1 MAKYGGYDHQAKLS
15 TITKELVDGNAT
27 SNLIEAL
34 SDPRFALNDSSFSS
48 LSFPRL
54 QPRTLLAFAACI
66 RHIRAIELILQCSR
80 LDVNRLSPSSS
91 SATALFLA
99 VRDGD
104 LDDHAVD
111 VIRSLMSHP
120 EIDVNLPS
128 DTSATPLHMACFR
141 GNEKLVSFL
150 LKHPRIDPSVVS
162 AQGNEAIRMAVQQ
175 DHANVVRIM
184 LSHPSV
190 CVNKCDSMGQ
200 SHLGYAVYRGFTTVV
215 AALLEQPDIDIH
227 SPLLPFAQL
236 TPLNYAREQ
245 VAKMFQQMG
254 QNVLELSVQHGPEMA
269 HILTLLEERVKKTTC
284 SECGKTGT
292 TTMLR
297 CCGCRARHYC
307 TKQCQERHWM
317 KGHKRECST
326 LQRVSAANAAKVETE
341 AREAHEKKQARKNAK
356 ASSSSSQATTRVA
369 CDFCYKEK
377 QEKFLWCSGC
387 KSMRYCST
395 ECQKQAWRIGCEKS
409 GGPHKKMCPLIREVK
424 RLPTEHKD
432 LEWMDNSGG
441 WHMGVTDC
449 PDTGHLA
456 VWSLVRYVPGGL
468 ESNRFLPIGRR
479 VVREGGDAEGS
490 AEGGAQGGGAKGDI
504 SKSDP
509 VAEQDD
515 RMITMHDFL
524 LMLFDSML
532 NPMRDALSQS
542 GPRRPYKV
550 TLFSCHLN
558 NSIKAFDLTIAR
570 DLLYRIGVR
579 EVVVDDVVNGGS
591 FYDSWYRVQ
600 HGLPITSDI
609 FMAQI
614 SKERRVPMV
623 DQIYFRA
630 PIFLKRTK
638 QEEREKRK
646 NKKKEKKLRKMKKRV
661 ARLEKTPADW
671 FVIAHEDIGIGV
683 VHHTNVGVAPLGRAT
698 RPEEAEDFILA
709 VVELVMQCALE
720 TGSRPSQLIVAQP
733 EICSLKTVC
742 RFEEWLNGAVATV
755 CMGAHGS
762 LFSGVLPV
770 GLREAFLGCGVSS

>member
-15 TITKELVDGNAT
+15 TIITKELVDGNAT

-34 SDPRFALNDSSFSS
+34 SDPRFALNEPSFSS

-227 SPLLPFAQL
+227 SPLSFAQL
-236 TPLNYAREQ
+236 TPLDYAREQ

-292 TTMLR
+292 TTIGALLYKTVP
-297 CCGCRARHYC
+297 GA
-307 TKQCQERHWM
+307 TLDEGTQERM
-317 KGHKRECST
+317 FYAAESQCCQCS
-326 LQRVSAANAAKVETE
+326 
-341 AREAHEKKQARKNAK
+341 
-356 ASSSSSQATTRVA
+356 
-369 CDFCYKEK
+369 
-377 QEKFLWCSGC
+377 
-387 KSMRYCST
+387 
-395 ECQKQAWRIGCEKS
+395 KS
-409 GGPHKKMCPLIREVK
+409 G
-424 RLPTEHKD
+424 D
-432 LEWMDNSGG
+432 
-441 WHMGVTDC
+441 
-449 PDTGHLA
+449 
-456 VWSLVRYVPGGL
+456 
-468 ESNRFLPIGRR
+468 
-479 VVREGGDAEGS
+479 GS
-490 AEGGAQGGGAKGDI
+490 QG
-504 SKSDP
+504 S
-509 VAEQDD
+509 
-515 RMITMHDFL
+515 T
-524 LMLFDSML
+524 
-532 NPMRDALSQS
+532 
-542 GPRRPYKV
+542 
-550 TLFSCHLN
+550 
-558 NSIKAFDLTIAR
+558 
-570 DLLYRIGVR
+570 
-579 EVVVDDVVNGGS
+579 
-591 FYDSWYRVQ
+591 
-600 HGLPITSDI
+600 
-609 FMAQI
+609 
-614 SKERRVPMV
+614 
-623 DQIYFRA
+623 
-630 PIFLKRTK
+630 
-638 QEEREKRK
+638 
-646 NKKKEKKLRKMKKRV
+646 
-661 ARLEKTPADW
+661 
-671 FVIAHEDIGIGV
+671 
-683 VHHTNVGVAPLGRAT
+683 
-698 RPEEAEDFILA
+698 
-709 VVELVMQCALE
+709 
-720 TGSRPSQLIVAQP
+720 
-733 EICSLKTVC
+733 
-742 RFEEWLNGAVATV
+742 
-755 CMGAHGS
+755 
-762 LFSGVLPV
+762 
-770 GLREAFLGCGVSS
+770 